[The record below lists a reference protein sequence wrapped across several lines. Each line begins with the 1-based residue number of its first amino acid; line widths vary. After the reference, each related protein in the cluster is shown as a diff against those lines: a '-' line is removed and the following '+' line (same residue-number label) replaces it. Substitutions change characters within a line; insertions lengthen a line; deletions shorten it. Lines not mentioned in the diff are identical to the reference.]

1 MEENIIKVYV
11 KSDNKNVIKDINSS
25 MFLEDTT
32 SYIQIDEGAGDKY
45 THAQGNYLDKGLVD
59 INGKCNYKLV
69 NNKPVELTAEE
80 KQSLFPTPALQPTT
94 EETLSKEVAN
104 IKIDNMKKDAIITN
118 ALQTIASLKVEV
130 MNLKGGNA

>member
-1 MEENIIKVYV
+1 M
-11 KSDNKNVIKDINSS
+11 
-25 MFLEDTT
+25 
-32 SYIQIDEGAGDKY
+32 
-45 THAQGNYLDKGLVD
+45 VD

-80 KQSLFPTPALQPTT
+80 KQSLFPTPVSQPTT

-118 ALQTIASLKVEV
+118 ALQTIAGLKVEV